1 MINLADDGS
10 DEELQKVLA
19 MSTNEFD
26 CFSAEDFKEGLGKL
40 DDTMIRYVL
49 LRKLYLFLG
58 FFFNFSLLH
67 IGCCLIIIQWTNN
80 WLIQQQKNISKTFE
94 YQNRISWLWLCAT
107 LTSERKLKKKE
118 TI

>member
-1 MINLADDGS
+1 MLSSWIPASKEFSYKRLLIFFFTNYEIIILADDGS

-49 LRKLYLFLG
+49 LRKLV
-58 FFFNFSLLH
+58 FF
-67 IGCCLIIIQWTNN
+67 
-80 WLIQQQKNISKTFE
+80 
-94 YQNRISWLWLCAT
+94 
-107 LTSERKLKKKE
+107 
-118 TI
+118 